1 MNIVDI
7 LIIVFL
13 VFGALVGFRRGF
25 TKQLVSSIGLIVI
38 VILAF
43 VLKNPLSALL
53 YENLPFFKF
62 GGIFK
67 GVTALNILVYE
78 VLAFFIV
85 LSILMFIFKIL
96 LFVTSIFEKFLT
108 MTIILG
114 IPSKILGAILGVLE
128 NFILVFILLYI
139 LSLPIFNI
147 NGLNDSKLK
156 SGILKK
162 TPILSTQVD
171 KSVKVID
178 EFIELKDKY
187 ESINDSNSF
196 NLEALDLLLKHK
208 ITTVK
213 SVEKLIEKDK
223 IQINNIETVLQKY
236 REG

>member
-223 IQINNIETVLQKY
+223 IQINRNKK
-236 REG
+236 